1 MTSDFAAAES
11 TFSTVSRG
19 AEEGSRRGTFDAREK
34 RRGWQGGRQGASLP
48 RKGPQLT
55 HKPGRGGWRFRP
67 GGPRSLFTLRRQL
80 SVPGIGLM
88 PLRTFFFLGY
98 VSFFYRKM
106 QGKRVLQ
113 EKSKFPAIIS
123 HVLKEIIK
131 VRILA
136 QYVFPKKFNKLILG
150 QFFWHFFFIAFII

>member
-1 MTSDFAAAES
+1 MPEKSD
-11 TFSTVSRG
+11 G
-19 AEEGSRRGTFDAREK
+19 
-34 RRGWQGGRQGASLP
+34 GGREGDKGVASSEGAPTYTQTGARRAALP
-48 RKGPQLT
+48 AGRAALT
-55 HKPGRGGWRFRP
+55 VY
-67 GGPRSLFTLRRQL
+67 FTRQL

-150 QFFWHFFFIAFII
+150 QFFWHFFL

>member
-1 MTSDFAAAES
+1 MPEKSDGGGREGDKGCRFLGRGPNLH
-11 TFSTVSRG
+11 TNRG
-19 AEEGSRRGTFDAREK
+19 AEG
-34 RRGWQGGRQGASLP
+34 GASG
-48 RKGPQLT
+48 RAAVLT
-55 HKPGRGGWRFRP
+55 VY
-67 GGPRSLFTLRRQL
+67 FTRQL

>member
-1 MTSDFAAAES
+1 
-11 TFSTVSRG
+11 
-19 AEEGSRRGTFDAREK
+19 
-34 RRGWQGGRQGASLP
+34 
-48 RKGPQLT
+48 
-55 HKPGRGGWRFRP
+55 
-67 GGPRSLFTLRRQL
+67 
-80 SVPGIGLM
+80 M

-136 QYVFPKKFNKLILG
+136 QYVFPKKFDKLILG
-150 QFFWHFFFIAFII
+150 QFFWHFFFYSIHYLNDAIKSGLTKTCIICITYIKET